1 MAVQRF
7 KDKDGKWVVI
17 GGGAGG
23 GLQYIVE
30 RKVYL
35 TKLEI
40 ESEVEER
47 EISEAERAY
56 NIETLNMALDGKA
69 VVLVDEGLI
78 LPLFASA
85 SSDNIGDSWVAFATD
100 VADMLV
106 YVWLDGKGN
115 AECGVEFMQ
124 LGLLNTEQRTFY
136 PTRTEV
142 NPVGVGEDFDNEI
155 TDDERAY
162 NIETFNLA
170 ENGNVVIVDFGFVMP
185 CVSMTTNPDSPEED
199 YARFGLVTEE
209 EIWRLDIFRNGDAI
223 ASVTDKELLSHMEKN
238 ALRVWLPKSELTIEQ
253 REDNIRVYNL
263 IARNKGYVIAHAV
276 THLYSSPFE
285 AYTTEPVYY
294 TLFQDG
300 GENEESAV
308 IFSIDRQE
316 KFTETINGVERQ
328 LVSVRTDFYRLF
340 ANGGV
345 APHTFNM

>member
-30 RKVYL
+30 RKVYP
-35 TKLEI
+35 THLEM
-40 ESEVEER
+40 ESEVEEI

-56 NIETLNMALDGKA
+56 NIETLNMALDGKT
-69 VVLVDEGLI
+69 VVLVDDGLF

-85 SSDNIGDSWVAFATD
+85 SSDNIVESWAAFATD
-100 VADMLV
+100 VGDMLM

-142 NPVGVGEDFDNEI
+142 NFVEVGGDSEEEVI
-155 TDDERAY
+155 SDDERAY

-170 ENGNVVIVDFGFVMP
+170 ENGNVVLVDYGLILPFDTMEIH
-185 CVSMTTNPDSPEED
+185 SNSPEQD
-199 YARFGLVTEE
+199 YARFSIIYNNQTLR
-209 EIWRLDIFRNGDAI
+209 IDIFRNGDTI
-223 ASVTDKELLSHMEKN
+223 VSVTDNELLSNMEKN
-238 ALRVWLPKSELTIEQ
+238 ALRVWLPKSELTDEQ
-253 REDNIRVYNL
+253 RRDNIRVYNL

-294 TLFQDG
+294 TLFDNG
-300 GENEESAV
+300 AV
-308 IFSIDRQE
+308 VFSVDRYE

-328 LVSVRTDFYRLF
+328 LSSVRTDFYQL
-340 ANGGV
+340 AADGGI
-345 APHTFNM
+345 HDYTFNM

>member
-23 GLQYIVE
+23 GLQNIID
-30 RKVYL
+30 RKVYP
-35 TKLEI
+35 TYFEI
-40 ESEVEER
+40 DSEVEEM

-56 NIETLNMALDGKA
+56 NIETLNMALDGKT
-69 VVLVDEGLI
+69 VVLVEEGVI
-78 LPLFASA
+78 IPLFASA
-85 SSDNIGDSWVAFATD
+85 PSDNVGGAWATFATD
-100 VADMLV
+100 VAEMLI
-106 YVWLDGKGN
+106 YVWLDEKGN
-115 AECGVEFMQ
+115 AECIVEFMQ
-124 LGLLNTEQRTFY
+124 LGLINTTQRTYY
-136 PTRTEV
+136 PTRAEV
-142 NPVGVGEDFDNEI
+142 NFIGVGGDSEDNVI

-185 CVSMTTNPDSPEED
+185 CVSMTTSPDSPEED

-209 EIWRLDIFRNGDAI
+209 EIWRLDIFRNGDVI

-238 ALRVWLPKSELTIEQ
+238 ALRVWLPKSELTDEQ
-253 REDNIRVYNL
+253 RRDNIRVYNL

-294 TLFQDG
+294 TLFDNG
-300 GENEESAV
+300 AV
-308 IFSIDRQE
+308 VFSVDRYE

-328 LVSVRTDFYRLF
+328 LSSVRTDFYQL
-340 ANGGV
+340 AADGGI
-345 APHTFNM
+345 HDYTFNM